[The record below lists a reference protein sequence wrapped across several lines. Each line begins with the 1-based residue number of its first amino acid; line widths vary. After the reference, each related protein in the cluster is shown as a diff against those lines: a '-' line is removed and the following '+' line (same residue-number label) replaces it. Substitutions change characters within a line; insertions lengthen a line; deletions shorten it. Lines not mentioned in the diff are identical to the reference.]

1 MLHVQRQSEYFLI
14 AWYVCRP
21 PPASRRRRQGME
33 TQKGNSMKLTTR
45 ACLFVCVLMGPAGV
59 LQAEPSWP
67 GLTPDLWNDMT
78 PKEMER
84 LLSEGNDISQ
94 RDGVGM
100 TALMR
105 AAQYN
110 RDPHLLR
117 LLLDRGAQVD
127 VRDQGGWTPLMRAA
141 RSNPNPE
148 IHAILIAAGADVNGR
163 NMAEYT
169 ALIWAT
175 RENPNP
181 DVVLLLL
188 DAGANPAVRGVDG
201 RRAVD
206 FLAENRALAGTLA
219 AERLRGE

>member
-1 MLHVQRQSEYFLI
+1 MPLFLF
-14 AWYVCRP
+14 YP
-21 PPASRRRRQGME
+21 PSFIV
-33 TQKGNSMKLTTR
+33 S
-45 ACLFVCVLMGPAGV
+45 
-59 LQAEPSWP
+59 
-67 GLTPDLWNDMT
+67 
-78 PKEMER
+78 
-84 LLSEGNDISQ
+84 
-94 RDGVGM
+94 
-100 TALMR
+100 
-105 AAQYN
+105 
-110 RDPHLLR
+110 LR

-163 NMAEYT
+163 NMADYT

-201 RRAVD
+201 RRAVG
-206 FLAENRALAGTLA
+206 FLAENPALAGTLA

>member
-1 MLHVQRQSEYFLI
+1 MKLMTRAFLI
-14 AWYVCRP
+14 
-21 PPASRRRRQGME
+21 
-33 TQKGNSMKLTTR
+33 
-45 ACLFVCVLMGPAGV
+45 VCVPIASAGV

-67 GLTPDLWNDMT
+67 GLTPDLWEDMT
-78 PKEMER
+78 PKEIER

-110 RDPHLLR
+110 RDPNVLR
-117 LLLDRGAQVD
+117 LLVDRGAQVD

-148 IHAILIAAGADVNGR
+148 IHGFLIAAGADVNGR
-163 NMAEYT
+163 NMANYT

-188 DAGANPAVRGVDG
+188 DAGANPTIRGVDG
-201 RRAVD
+201 RRAAD
-206 FLAENRALAGTLA
+206 FIDDNPAITGTLA
-219 AERLRGE
+219 EERLRGR

>member
-1 MLHVQRQSEYFLI
+1 
-14 AWYVCRP
+14 
-21 PPASRRRRQGME
+21 
-33 TQKGNSMKLTTR
+33 
-45 ACLFVCVLMGPAGV
+45 
-59 LQAEPSWP
+59 
-67 GLTPDLWNDMT
+67 
-78 PKEMER
+78 
-84 LLSEGNDISQ
+84 
-94 RDGVGM
+94 M

-110 RDPHLLR
+110 RDPDVLR

-141 RSNPNPE
+141 RRNTNPE
-148 IHAILIAAGADVNGR
+148 IHAALIAAGADVNGR
-163 NMAEYT
+163 NMASYT

-175 RENPNP
+175 RENSNP

-206 FLAENRALAGTLA
+206 FIAGNPALTGTLA
-219 AERLRGE
+219 EERLRGR